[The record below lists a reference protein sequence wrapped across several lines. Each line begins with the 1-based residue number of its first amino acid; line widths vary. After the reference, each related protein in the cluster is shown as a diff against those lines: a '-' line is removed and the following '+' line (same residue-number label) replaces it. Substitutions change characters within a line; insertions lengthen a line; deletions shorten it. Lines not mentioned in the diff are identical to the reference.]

1 MPSFAGNSV
10 IFALYI
16 RYFAAIRR
24 IKRWFS
30 CDFHKK
36 TTVFSVRFGKNA
48 PKRLTFSPNA
58 DTIFSATETLPEML
72 PTNSGRLRPFHLV

>member
-24 IKRWFS
+24 IKRRFP
-30 CDFHKK
+30 CDFHNKPPL
-36 TTVFSVRFGKNA
+36 FSVRFGKNTA
-48 PKRLTFSPNA
+48 KQLTIAANT
-58 DTIFSATETLPEML
+58 DRITMLNGNVTGNVSAFL
-72 PTNSGRLRPFHLV
+72 